1 MNSFEINKIA
11 AAILVALLLVKAS
24 DLVSEG
30 LVEPKMLEK
39 QAFEIE
45 GVEVKM
51 ADKSGTG
58 TPVIESITPLLAAA
72 NIENGKKVFKKCTV
86 CHSID
91 KGGPNKVGPNLYGVV
106 GANIAGVSGFAYSAA
121 MSSHGGN
128 WDYKA
133 LNDYLYKPRDA
144 VKGTKMAFAGLKKV
158 QDRADVIAYMR
169 QESDSPQPLPVAGAP
184 EPASAPEAA
193 PASAPAPTSE
203 ASPAPAPAPASDPK
217 VAPASDP
224 VVTTPVESKY

>member
-30 LVEPKMLEK
+30 LVDPKMLEK

-45 GVEVKM
+45 GVEVKV
-51 ADKSGTG
+51 ADGSGAG
-58 TPVIESITPLLAAA
+58 TPVIESIAPLLAAA

-91 KGGPNKVGPNLYGVV
+91 KGGPNKVGPNLYGIV
-106 GANIAGVSGFAYSAA
+106 GSSVAQVSGFAYSAA

-128 WDYKA
+128 WDYKN

-144 VKGTKMAFAGLKKV
+144 VKGTKMAFAGLSKV

-169 QESDSPQPLPVAGAP
+169 QESDSPQPLPVAGVP
-184 EPASAPEAA
+184 EPSSAPLPAGESKVSETA
-193 PASAPAPTSE
+193 PSPAGESESSKTVPSAPAAE
-203 ASPAPAPAPASDPK
+203 PK
-217 VAPASDP
+217 S
-224 VVTTPVESKY
+224 